1 MLVCALK
8 LWKNIILNRKCS
20 YIRLHYESYHI
31 AILETEDFFTACLPE
46 LMDNLSPA
54 VFPLLLGKINL
65 EDAIAYVKCKILNED
80 E

>member
-1 MLVCALK
+1 MTEDGCNDITMTTVVP
-8 LWKNIILNRKCS
+8 
-20 YIRLHYESYHI
+20 YEFYEI
-31 AILETEDFFTACLPE
+31 ATLETEDFFTACLPE